1 MEQSQAVR
9 DAALAFYRSLSSTDS
24 ATAIDEQTASDD
36 AAALIIGTEDH
47 EWISGRDACVA
58 AFTEQA
64 QAGLVIEPG
73 DIQAYAEGTV
83 GWIADRPTVVLPDG
97 RRVPTRLMAIYRLE
111 DGRWQQLA
119 SHLSVGGTD

>member
-24 ATAIDEQTASDD
+24 ATAIAEQTTSDD
-36 AAALIIGTEDH
+36 AALLIGTEED
-47 EWISGRDACVA
+47 EWIAGRDACVA

-64 QAGLVIEPG
+64 QAGVVIEPG

-97 RRVPTRLMAIYRLE
+97 RRVPTRLTAVFRLE

-119 SHLSVGGTD
+119 SHMSVGGTD